1 MAIQVMI
8 QILAANILERQTL
21 KSKKMN
27 EKLNLPTI
35 NSKIFNMAEVTK
47 IASEFAEAYEKMS
60 PVEKCTVHSP
70 DGNGLFLKPISQVFK
85 LWFQIH
91 SLKK

>member
-1 MAIQVMI
+1 MAIPVMI
-8 QILAANILERQTL
+8 PILAANILERQTL

-47 IASEFAEAYEKMS
+47 IASEFAEA
-60 PVEKCTVHSP
+60 
-70 DGNGLFLKPISQVFK
+70 
-85 LWFQIH
+85 
-91 SLKK
+91 